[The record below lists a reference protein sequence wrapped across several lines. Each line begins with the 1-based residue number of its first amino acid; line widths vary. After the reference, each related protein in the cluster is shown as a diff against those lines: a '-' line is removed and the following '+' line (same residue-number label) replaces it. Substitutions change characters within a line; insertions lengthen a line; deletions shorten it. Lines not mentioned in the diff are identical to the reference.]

1 MQQGVEHS
9 VDKGGGSF
17 VATPTIV
24 PFKKRCTS
32 VPLSETYKS
41 TPMDFTSMHYHKILK
56 IEI

>member
-9 VDKGGGSF
+9 VDRGGSF
-17 VATPTIV
+17 VDTPTIV

-32 VPLSETYKS
+32 VPESETYKS
-41 TPMDFTSMHYHKILK
+41 TPMDFISIPYHKILK